1 MIDRLDPLLR
11 GDDKL
16 IMKILIIG
24 SGGREHALGWKI
36 KQSPKVEKIYFAP
49 GNAGTQ
55 AIGENITIGVEEINK
70 LAQFAKDKKIDLTV
84 VGPEASLVMG
94 ICDLFKKEGL
104 KIIGPSKKASQ
115 IEGSKIFAKQLMK
128 KYKIPTA
135 KYFIFDDFNEAE
147 KHLNKSKYPLV
158 IKADG
163 LSLGKGV
170 AVCKNKKEA
179 EKFLKKLM
187 IDKIFGGSGEKII
200 IEECLFGQEI
210 SFMVITDGKDFL
222 SFLPSQDHKRLIDNN
237 QGPNTGGMG
246 AYTPVPFVDKKLLKK
261 IEKEIVAPT
270 IKGMAKEGCLYQG
283 ILYPGLI
290 LTKEGP
296 KVLEYNCRF
305 GDPET
310 QPLMMLLKSDLLEI
324 FQAQLKKQ
332 LKNKKLIFKK
342 GFSVG
347 VVLASAGYPGDYKKG
362 EQIHGSND
370 VKDKEVEIFQAGT
383 KEENKKI
390 VTNGGRVLS
399 VTASGLTLEESIKKV
414 YQYIGK
420 KSVHFKGM
428 QYRRDIGKNGLIFGD
443 KYD

>member
-1 MIDRLDPLLR
+1 MTKI
-11 GDDKL
+11 KS
-16 IMKILIIG
+16 MKILIIG

-36 KQSPKVEKIYFAP
+36 KQSPLVSKIYFAP
-49 GNAGTQ
+49 GNSGTKQ
-55 AIGENITIGVEEINK
+55 IGKNVSIEVTNIQGLLK
-70 LAQFAKDKKIDLTV
+70 FAKGKKIDLTV
-84 VGPEASLVMG
+84 VGPETPLVLG
-94 ICDLFKKEGL
+94 ISDVFKKEKL
-104 KIIGPSKKASQ
+104 KIFGPSKKAAQ
-115 IEGSKIFAKQLMK
+115 IEGSKTFSKQLMK

-135 KYFIFDDFNEAE
+135 EYFSFNNFSEANKYLQ
-147 KHLNKSKYPLV
+147 HVKYPQV

-170 AVCKNKKEA
+170 AICKNRKDA
-179 EKFLKKLM
+179 EKFLKQLM
-187 IDKIFGGSGEKII
+187 VDKIFGGSGEKII
-200 IEECLFGQEI
+200 IEECLYGQEI

-222 SFLPSQDHKRLIDNN
+222 SFLPSQDHKRLNENN

-246 AYTPVPFVDKKLLKK
+246 AYTPVPFLDKKLIKQ
-261 IEKEIVAPT
+261 IEKEIIIPT
-270 IKGMAKEGCLYQG
+270 IKAMAKEGCLYQG

-310 QPLMMLLKSDLLEI
+310 QPLMMSLESDLIEI
-324 FQAQLKKQ
+324 ILAQQKGN

-347 VVLASAGYPGDYKKG
+347 VVLASAGYPEEYKKG
-362 EQIHGSND
+362 DQIIGLGKVND
-370 VKDKEVEIFQAGT
+370 KDVQIFHAGT
-383 KEENKKI
+383 KEVDKKI
-390 VTNGGRVLS
+390 ITNGGRVLS
-399 VTASGLTLEESIKKV
+399 ITAKSITLDETIKKA

-420 KSVHFKGM
+420 KGVYFKGM
-428 QYRRDIGKNGLIFGD
+428 QYRKDIGKNGLIFGD

>member
-1 MIDRLDPLLR
+1 MTKI
-11 GDDKL
+11 KS
-16 IMKILIIG
+16 MKILIIG

-36 KQSPKVEKIYFAP
+36 KQSPLVSKIYFAP
-49 GNAGTQ
+49 GNSGTKQ
-55 AIGENITIGVEEINK
+55 IGKNVSIEVTNIQGLLK
-70 LAQFAKDKKIDLTV
+70 FAKGKKIDLTV
-84 VGPEASLVMG
+84 VGPETPLVLG
-94 ICDLFKKEGL
+94 ISDVFKKEKL
-104 KIIGPSKKASQ
+104 KIFGPSKKAAQ
-115 IEGSKIFAKQLMK
+115 IEGSKTFSKQLMK

-135 KYFIFDDFNEAE
+135 EYFSFNNFSEANKYLQ
-147 KHLNKSKYPLV
+147 HVKYPQV

-170 AVCKNKKEA
+170 AICKNRKDA
-179 EKFLKKLM
+179 EKFLKQLM
-187 IDKIFGGSGEKII
+187 VDKIFGGSGEKII
-200 IEECLFGQEI
+200 IEECLYGQEI

-222 SFLPSQDHKRLIDNN
+222 SFLPSQDHKRLNENN

-246 AYTPVPFVDKKLLKK
+246 AYTPVPFLDKKLIKQ
-261 IEKEIVAPT
+261 IEKEIIIPT
-270 IKGMAKEGCLYQG
+270 IKAMAKEGCLYQG

-310 QPLMMLLKSDLLEI
+310 QPLMMSLESDLIEI
-324 FQAQLKKQ
+324 ILAQQKGN

-347 VVLASAGYPGDYKKG
+347 VVLASAGYPEEYKKG
-362 EQIHGSND
+362 DQIIGLGKVND
-370 VKDKEVEIFQAGT
+370 KDVQIFHAGT
-383 KEENKKI
+383 KEVDKKI
-390 VTNGGRVLS
+390 ITNGGRVLS
-399 VTASGLTLEESIKKV
+399 VTAKSITLDETIKKA

-420 KSVHFKGM
+420 KGVYFKGM
-428 QYRRDIGKNGLIFGD
+428 QYRKDIGKNGLIFGD

>member
-1 MIDRLDPLLR
+1 
-11 GDDKL
+11 
-16 IMKILIIG
+16 MKILIIG

-36 KQSPKVEKIYFAP
+36 KQSPLVEKIYFAP
-49 GNAGTQ
+49 GNPGTKKL
-55 AIGENITIGVEEINK
+55 GENISIEVTDINK
-70 LAQFAKDKKIDLTV
+70 LLKFAKDNKIDLTV
-84 VGPEASLVMG
+84 VGPETPLVLG
-94 ICDLFKKEGL
+94 ITDLFKREKL

-115 IEGSKIFAKQLMK
+115 IESSKTFAKELMK

-135 KYFIFDDFNEAE
+135 KYFSFTNLEDARKYLQHI
-147 KHLNKSKYPLV
+147 KYPQV

-163 LSLGKGV
+163 LCMGKGV
-170 AVCKNKKEA
+170 MVCKNRKDA
-179 EKFLKKLM
+179 EKFLQELM
-187 IDKIFGGSGEKII
+187 VDKTFGKSAEKII
-200 IEECLFGQEI
+200 IEECLYGQEI

-222 SFLPSQDHKRLIDNN
+222 SFLPSQDHKRLNENN

-246 AYTPVPFVDKKLLKK
+246 AYTPVPFLDKNLIKQ
-261 IEKEIVAPT
+261 IEKEIVSPT
-270 IKGMAKEGCLYQG
+270 IKAMNKEGCLYQG

-310 QPLMMLLKSDLLEI
+310 QPLMMQLESDLVEI
-324 FQAQLKKQ
+324 FLSQQKNK
-332 LKNKKLIFKK
+332 LKNKKIIFKN

-347 VVLASAGYPGDYKKG
+347 VILASAGYPGEYKKG
-362 EQIHGSND
+362 DQIIGLDNVDDKD
-370 VKDKEVEIFQAGT
+370 VQVFHAGT
-383 KEENKKI
+383 KEIDKKI

-399 VTASGLTLEESIKKV
+399 VTTTGTALEETIKKV

-420 KSVHFKGM
+420 KAVHFKGM
-428 QYRRDIGKNGLIFGD
+428 QYRKDIGKNGLIFGD

>member
-1 MIDRLDPLLR
+1 
-11 GDDKL
+11 
-16 IMKILIIG
+16 MKILIIG

-36 KQSPKVEKIYFAP
+36 KQSPQVDKIYFAP
-49 GNAGTQ
+49 GNPGTKK
-55 AIGENITIGVEEINK
+55 IGENVPNIEVTDIKK
-70 LAQFAKDKKIDLTV
+70 LLKFAKSKKIDLTV
-84 VGPEASLVMG
+84 VGPEIPLVLG
-94 ICDLFKKEGL
+94 ISDVFRKE
-104 KIIGPSKKASQ
+104 KYNIFGPSKCASQ
-115 IEGSKIFAKQLMK
+115 IEGSKTFAKELMK

-135 KYFIFDDFNEAE
+135 KYFTFNDFNEAE
-147 KHLNKSKYPLV
+147 KYLQKAKYPLV

-179 EKFLKKLM
+179 EKFLKQLM
-187 IDKIFGGSGEKII
+187 VDKIFGVSGEKII
-200 IEECLFGQEI
+200 IEECLYGQEI

-222 SFLPSQDHKRLIDNN
+222 SFLPSQDHKRLIENN

-246 AYTPVPFVDKKLLKK
+246 AYTPVPFVDKKLLKQ

-270 IKGMAKEGCLYQG
+270 IKAMAKEGCLYQG

-290 LTKEGP
+290 LTREGP

-310 QPLMMLLKSDLLEI
+310 QPLMMQLKSDLLEI
-324 FQAQLKKQ
+324 FLAQQKKQ
-332 LKNKKLIFKK
+332 LKNKKLVFKK

-347 VVLASAGYPGDYKKG
+347 VVLASAGYPGEYKKG
-362 EQIHGSND
+362 DQIHGL
-370 VKDKEVEIFQAGT
+370 DKIIDEEVQVFHAGT
-383 KEENKKI
+383 KETGKKI
-390 VTNGGRVLS
+390 VTNGGRVMS
-399 VTASGLTLEESIKKV
+399 ITSHDNSLTEAIKKT
-414 YQYIGK
+414 YRQIGK
-420 KSVHFKGM
+420 KNIHFKGM